1 MKVDTVENGKS
12 KSDKVKFADAE
23 ENDET
28 KINKAEYGKE
38 QTDEVKFVLCDELN
52 FNWTK
57 VQTFYQG
64 QSE

>member
-1 MKVDTVENGKS
+1 M
-12 KSDKVKFADAE
+12 VKFADAG
-23 ENDET
+23 ENDVT
-28 KINKAEYGKE
+28 KINRAEDVKK
-38 QTDEVKFVLCDELN
+38 QTDEVKFVLCNELN